1 MNKEDLFSSLIYI
14 LMGTIIIIVGL
25 TVFRPAI
32 ESGYLST
39 NQGTN
44 FGFVLLS
51 LLIGILINVLFMEIG
66 HAIGAKIGKYEV
78 LSINML
84 GFCLYKVKHYDTGK
98 KYFKFKFTSFNGL
111 AGETKIAPKSEKSY
125 PMTFVFMPLVL
136 ILLEFVALYCVN
148 IFIKDSTS
156 AKNLMFIKYGIT
168 IVATVGACFLLYNY
182 FPAKLDSMTDG
193 YRLIALSKKINS
205 GAFNEKLA
213 IEASEYYQEDYQ
225 DMKVFDEITD
235 FTAQVN
241 LITALMYYRKGDT
254 EKALEI
260 IDNLLDNEKK
270 IAKSTVREVKF
281 NKIFITFMTKD
292 VQEGEKLIRELNDD
306 EMSVLR
312 SCKTTIAIRTYIL
325 YIGLVEKSYSEIQYA
340 LSKKK
345 KAAERLNPGEALK
358 EINLIDSAVQKVKDT
373 YPNIDK
379 KAE

>member
-1 MNKEDLFSSLIYI
+1 
-14 LMGTIIIIVGL
+14 MGKSFYRV
-25 TVFRPAI
+25 AI
-32 ESGYLST
+32 
-39 NQGTN
+39 
-44 FGFVLLS
+44 
-51 LLIGILINVLFMEIG
+51 
-66 HAIGAKIGKYEV
+66 
-78 LSINML
+78 
-84 GFCLYKVKHYDTGK
+84 
-98 KYFKFKFTSFNGL
+98 
-111 AGETKIAPKSEKSY
+111 
-125 PMTFVFMPLVL
+125 
-136 ILLEFVALYCVN
+136 N
-148 IFIKDSTS
+148 I
-156 AKNLMFIKYGIT
+156 
-168 IVATVGACFLLYNY
+168 
-182 FPAKLDSMTDG
+182 
-193 YRLIALSKKINS
+193 RLLSKKINS

-213 IEASEYYQEDYQ
+213 IEASEYFQEDYQ

-260 IDNLLDNEKK
+260 IDNLLENEKK

-292 VQEGEKLIRELNDD
+292 AQEGEKLIRELNDD

-325 YIGLVEKSYSEIQYA
+325 YIGLIEKSYSEIQYA

-379 KAE
+379 KVE